1 MLCKSL
7 LTANIAHLVTLHDS
21 EDSAQ
26 NGDVGDCAPPNP
38 VTDSLLSMGF
48 LVAAAT
54 AVAASFAIFYSMEM

>member
-7 LTANIAHLVTLHDS
+7 LTANIADLVSLHDS

-26 NGDVGDCAPPNP
+26 GNVGDCAPPNP